1 MPATSLIL
9 FDLNGVLYTYDRDAR
24 IARLASIA
32 KRSADTIRH
41 AIWDTGFEDLGDTG
55 VMDGQTYLHG
65 FASRIGYELSESE
78 WVAALQAAV
87 GPITDMLE
95 LLSYIH
101 PDVSY
106 AVLTNNN
113 HLVQQHFRALYPEVA
128 RYIGDRLCVSA
139 EFGVRKPDP
148 DCYRRCLAKLGI
160 APREAWFIDDNA
172 GNVGGARKA
181 GLRTHHFRDARRFA
195 AEARRRG
202 LLSS

>member
-32 KRSADTIRH
+32 NRSADTIRH

-55 VMDGQTYLHG
+55 IMDSPTYLNG
-65 FASRIGYELSESE
+65 FASRIDYDLSEAA

-87 GPITDMLE
+87 APITEMLE
-95 LLSYIH
+95 LLSYIR
-101 PDVSY
+101 PDVSC

-113 HLVQQHFRALYPEVA
+113 GLVQRHFQTLYPEVA
-128 RYIGDRLCVSA
+128 RHIGDRVCVSA
-139 EFGVRKPDP
+139 EFGARKPDA
-148 DCYRRCLAKLGI
+148 DCYRRCLAKLGT
-160 APREAWFIDDNA
+160 APSATWFVDDNA

-181 GLRTHHFRDARRFA
+181 GLRTHHFRDVRRFA

-202 LLSS
+202 LLAS